1 MPEML
6 DTHRGKTRRRT
17 SLTVGAVALL
27 ASGLLATAPSA
38 VADPSAEATNAIDA
52 HYADFGGAGSFLGA
66 PLGPATDVAGG
77 AERAYQGGV
86 IYFSPNTGAKA
97 VYGEILVKYKSL
109 GGPSGPLSFPTNDET
124 GAGDAVGRFN
134 DFAEPGG
141 AAIYWKPETG
151 AWAIKGKVLD
161 AWRESGGITGPF
173 GYPRSDMTVDN
184 GVATANFEGPGGTE
198 IKWSD
203 SEGLAT
209 LPPELAATLPG
220 FRVGSP
226 DVAAPNPDVAVTND
240 SGNSGINRW
249 WGIPIGLAITAVV
262 GGLLGMLGRRR
273 ADPTPVTTRT
283 TRGPAARTSAA
294 TTTGDRQGF
303 VPPRTDATAAA
314 TAAGAA
320 PRGTSNVAGAHE
332 MHRDAPRTR
341 G

>member
-17 SLTVGAVALL
+17 SLTVGAVAIL

-86 IYFSPNTGAKA
+86 IYYSPNTGAKA

-124 GAGDAVGRFN
+124 GAGDSVGRFN

-151 AWAIKGKVLD
+151 AWTIKGKVLD
-161 AWRESGGITGPF
+161 AWRESGGIAGPF

-184 GVATANFEGPGGTE
+184 GVATADFEGPGGTQ

-203 SEGLAT
+203 SDGLAT

-226 DVAAPNPDVAVTND
+226 DVAAPNPDVDVTND

-262 GGLLGMLGRRR
+262 GGLLAMVGRRR
-273 ADPTPVTTRT
+273 ADPAPATTRT
-283 TRGPAARTSAA
+283 TRAPVAPSAR

-314 TAAGAA
+314 GAA
-320 PRGTSNVAGAHE
+320 PRGTANVSGAHD